1 MDPCTSYG
9 LGQFINCCLPET
21 STIEW
26 VEGQNMKVKQCELIT
41 QIDNR
46 LRSGYKDLSPA
57 YVKVIAKV
65 KNHDELLLPSGY
77 GGHQRIC
84 A

>member
-1 MDPCTSYG
+1 
-9 LGQFINCCLPET
+9 
-21 STIEW
+21 
-26 VEGQNMKVKQCELIT
+26 MKVKQCELIT